1 MQRQEGKRMNYM
13 EQVAQMLGVELNE
26 EFIIRNEGDKCR
38 LTERGL
44 EYLYE
49 PYKKWVTCF
58 FLNKILNGTFE
69 IVKISKPILDDKEK
83 EYLSHIIKPFKEK
96 IMFIRKSE
104 YGEHKEYIDICY
116 CEDEG
121 TKYTY
126 GIEFPSFKKGTMY
139 KGMELDKQY
148 TLEELGL

>member
-1 MQRQEGKRMNYM
+1 MNYM

-69 IVKISKPILDDKEK
+69 IVKISKPILDGVEK

-96 IMFIRKSE
+96 ITFIMKTD
-104 YGEHKEYIDICY
+104 YDNNKEYIFIEY
-116 CEDEG
+116 YEESNI
-121 TKYTY
+121 KYI
-126 GIEFPSFKKGTMY
+126 IEFPSFKKGTMY

-148 TLEELGL
+148 TLEDLEL